1 MATLAFLEKVK
12 TACRVTSNAYDTEL
26 TDLISA
32 GLADIGI
39 TDVKASALAD
49 ADSLDSL
56 VQRAVITYCK
66 MNFGYLATDQYQ
78 KFKASYDEQKA
89 QLLMSS
95 KYTEWGDPSA

>member
-1 MATLAFLEKVK
+1 MAELAFLAKVK

-26 TDLISA
+26 TDLIYA

-39 TDVKASALAD
+39 TDVKQSALAN
-49 ADSLDSL
+49 ADSLSAL

-66 MNFGYLATDQYQ
+66 MNFGYLANDQYQ

-95 KYTEWGDPSA
+95 EFTDWGDTSA